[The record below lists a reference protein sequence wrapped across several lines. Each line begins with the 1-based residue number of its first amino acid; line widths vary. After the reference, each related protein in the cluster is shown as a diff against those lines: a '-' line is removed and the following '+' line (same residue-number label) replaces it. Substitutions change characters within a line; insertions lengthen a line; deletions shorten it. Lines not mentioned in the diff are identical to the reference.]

1 LHGMQEVT
9 GSTPVF
15 STQKQQS
22 LREIWGFILENIFQ
36 NKSYSGKYSTQ

>member
-15 STQKQQS
+15 STLIINLFCFK
-22 LREIWGFILENIFQ
+22 
-36 NKSYSGKYSTQ
+36 KYKRFFLLKLY